1 MYRVLLIGPF
11 RGRRI
16 VNMRS
21 FAVPGVLITLLLM
34 HAGAVSAQ
42 SLGDVAKKEAERR
55 KAVSGRGKV
64 YTNDTLR
71 PEAPPSSPGA
81 ATAAPA
87 APPAPAAAA
96 PQQASAPGAGSAA
109 PQTEADWRKRIT
121 DARDALSRSQTFAE
135 ALQSRINALT
145 TDFVNRDDPAQR
157 DKIGAERQKALAE
170 LDRVKKDITD
180 QQKAITAIQ
189 EEARRA
195 GVPAGW
201 VR

>member
-16 VNMRS
+16 IDMRS
-21 FAVPGVLITLLLM
+21 FAVPGVLIALLLM

-55 KAVSGRGKV
+55 KAISGRGKV

-71 PEAPPSSPGA
+71 PEAPPSAPGTA
-81 ATAAPA
+81 PATPAAPA
-87 APPAPAAAA
+87 PPAATPQQTPAPAAG
-96 PQQASAPGAGSAA
+96 PA

-157 DKIGAERQKALAE
+157 DKIGAERQKALVE